1 MVVEILGD
9 AAERDFPDEVVTP
22 VKQLDAWSCGF
33 HAANRAEEAF
43 RAWRGEGACGVSSS
57 PESVRTDLN
66 KWIDSL
72 IKFKAS
78 EEMKEAMG
86 KAKPAV
92 PAVPPP
98 LPPPPLMIEE
108 EEEEAQAIKCRK
120 L

>member
-1 MVVEILGD
+1 MY
-9 AAERDFPDEVVTP
+9 
-22 VKQLDAWSCGF
+22 
-33 HAANRAEEAF
+33 
-43 RAWRGEGACGVSSS
+43 SS
-57 PESVRTDLN
+57 PELVRTDLN

-98 LPPPPLMIEE
+98 LPPPPLMREE

>member
-1 MVVEILGD
+1 M
-9 AAERDFPDEVVTP
+9 
-22 VKQLDAWSCGF
+22 
-33 HAANRAEEAF
+33 
-43 RAWRGEGACGVSSS
+43 
-57 PESVRTDLN
+57 
-66 KWIDSL
+66 

-98 LPPPPLMIEE
+98 PPPLMVEE